1 MAYTIGHVSGCHI
14 NPAVTLAFFL
24 TRKITLVQAGYYWVA
39 QVVGALLGGLLLFII
54 SDAGDLDNTGVFAS
68 NGWGDKHRQPV
79 RARSRRSSSRSSSPP
94 C

>member
-14 NPAVTLAFFL
+14 NPAVTLSFFI

-54 SDAGDLDNTGVFAS
+54 SDAGDLDKTGVFAS
-68 NGWGDKHRQPV
+68 NGWGDTIGVPFGICPGDRRRDLLHR
-79 RARSRRSSSRSSSPP
+79 A